1 MIEAFNRLIRPLE
14 WQIEKTACHH
24 DANSLYLLRT
34 IPGVGQILALVILY
48 EVHDIKRFASV
59 QRFSSYCRLIRPEKQ
74 SDGKW
79 AGKSNKKIGNAHLKW
94 AIRTAAMISL
104 RESDEAKQYVDRLS
118 RKYNKGKAL
127 GIYKHKLG
135 QAIYYMLKNKKAF
148 DMKQFYS
155 Q

>member
-1 MIEAFNRLIRPLE
+1 MIKAFNNLIRPLE
-14 WQIEKTACHH
+14 WQIEKIACQH
-24 DANSLYLLRT
+24 DHNSLYLLRT
-34 IPGVGQILALVILY
+34 IPGIGQILALVILY
-48 EVHDIKRFASV
+48 EICDIKCFGTV
-59 QRFSSYCRLIRPEKQ
+59 QRFSSYARLIRPEKE

-104 RESDEAKQYVDRLS
+104 RESDQAKKYVDRLS

-127 GIYKHKLG
+127 GIYTHKMG
-135 QAIYYMLKNKKAF
+135 RAIYHMLKNKKAF
-148 DMKQFYS
+148 DMKQFFG